1 MKKLI
6 LEIRA
11 DSSDDLHNVAINT
24 EYWQIDTNQLLF
36 TYFLKFLFFYI
47 CLYIQAVYCTS
58 SGTRTAV

>member
-47 CLYIQAVYCTS
+47 CLYIQAVYCTG